1 MTNKDIAKYL
11 STETHEKFNF
21 IQDVKKRLML
31 GDPDGLP
38 VEKIYVS
45 KLNGEKGLL
54 TYIPSPSSPGE
65 IELYIPENV
74 KVYIEETK
82 SVKKEE
88 VDLVEVCDNVHYE
101 IIKYIA
107 SEAADLLASDDEVV
121 VRLIPQQ
128 EFCSGSGC
136 GCFGAVNYKGGDGW
150 KFYCGGSD
158 RCIP

>member
-1 MTNKDIAKYL
+1 MTNEEIAKYL
-11 STETHEKFNF
+11 STETHEKYNF
-21 IQDVKKRLML
+21 LQDVKERLML
-31 GDPDGLP
+31 GHPDGLP

-45 KLNGEKGLL
+45 RLNGGDVLL
-54 TYIPSPSSPGE
+54 GYVPDMSSPGDVE
-65 IELYIPENV
+65 VCIPKEA
-74 KVYIEETK
+74 KVYIEETRT
-82 SVKKEE
+82 VKKEE
-88 VDLVEVCDNVHYE
+88 IDLIEVCDNVYYE

-107 SEAADLLASDDEVV
+107 SEAADLLAWDDEVV

-136 GCFGAVNYKGGDGW
+136 GCFGAVNYKGSDGW